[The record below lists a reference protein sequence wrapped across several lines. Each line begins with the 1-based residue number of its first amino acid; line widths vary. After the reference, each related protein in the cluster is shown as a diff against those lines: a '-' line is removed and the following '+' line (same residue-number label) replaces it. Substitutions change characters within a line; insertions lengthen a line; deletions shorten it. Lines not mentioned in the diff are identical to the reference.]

1 MTPAPARTRHRVD
14 DRSGCMPA
22 AWLAG
27 KATLRVH
34 SVPSRTTGPSM
45 KLFRTILLAA
55 ALLPLAGCES
65 MLRVLFNDGHGLRS
79 QIDVP
84 KPVPADATRV
94 S

>member
-1 MTPAPARTRHRVD
+1 
-14 DRSGCMPA
+14 
-22 AWLAG
+22 
-27 KATLRVH
+27 
-34 SVPSRTTGPSM
+34 M

-79 QIDVP
+79 QIEVP